1 MICYRD
7 CTIAEAGRAICCPEL
22 GDDPIATMSQL
33 DWQIKRKEQS
43 GPCKNKQE
51 PSRQPVN
58 WHEKDGNVVKLIHGD
73 GRTAL
78 YICRKALN
86 CILEEGEFYGNV

>member
-22 GDDPIATMSQL
+22 GDDDPIATMSQL

-58 WHEKDGNVVKLIHGD
+58 QVSLITSNFVAMNNPSGKNGTLCPGVSHTYTWS
-73 GRTAL
+73 RT
-78 YICRKALN
+78 
-86 CILEEGEFYGNV
+86 